1 MDFDKTIA
9 NVAPIDA
16 DRYMAEKVIQAWR
29 DKRAERLKADKI
41 AADLKEQEI
50 GMKSWLIDVFR
61 EQLFEGMVI
70 DQRITG
76 LSDRE
81 VHEVEDREA
90 FVDYLIQ
97 NRALDML
104 QFRISDPAIF
114 AREDAGEPVPGVKVR
129 TVYDLF
135 DRKA

>member
-1 MDFDKTIA
+1 MDFDDTIH
-9 NVAPIDA
+9 NVAPLDA
-16 DRYMAEKVIQAWR
+16 DRYMAERVIQAWR
-29 DKRAERLKADKI
+29 DKRDDRLAADKV
-41 AADLKEQEI
+41 AARLKEQEVA
-50 GMKSWLIDVFR
+50 MKQWLIAVFQ
-61 EQLFEGMVI
+61 EQKFEGMVI

-76 LSDRE
+76 LSERE
-81 VHEVEDREA
+81 VHEVENREE
-90 FVDYLIQ
+90 FVNYLIE

-114 AREDAGEPVPGVKVR
+114 AREDAGIKIPGVAIR

>member
-1 MDFDKTIA
+1 MDFDNVIH
-9 NVAPIDA
+9 NVAPLDA
-16 DRYMAEKVIQAWR
+16 DRYMTEKVIQAWR
-29 DKRAERLKADKI
+29 DKRDDRLAADKV
-41 AADLKEQEI
+41 AARLKEQEVA
-50 GMKSWLIDVFR
+50 MKQWLIAVFQ
-61 EQLFEGMVI
+61 EQRFEGIVI
-70 DQRITG
+70 DHRITG

-81 VHEVEDREA
+81 VHEVENREE
-90 FVDYLIQ
+90 FVNYLIE

-114 AREDAGEPVPGVKVR
+114 AREDAGVKVPGVTVR

>member
-1 MDFDKTIA
+1 MDFDKIIH
-9 NVAPIDA
+9 NVAPLDA

-29 DKRAERLKADKI
+29 DKKVERLAADKK
-41 AADLKEQEI
+41 AAALKEQETA
-50 GMKSWLIDVFR
+50 MKSWLIDVFSA
-61 EQLFEGMVI
+61 QMFEGMLI
-70 DQRITG
+70 DHRITG

-90 FVDYLIQ
+90 FVNYLID

-114 AREDAGEPVPGVKVR
+114 AREDMGIDIPGIKKR

>member
-1 MDFDKTIA
+1 MDFDKIIH
-9 NVAPIDA
+9 NVAPLDA

-29 DKRAERLKADKI
+29 DKRDDRLAADKV
-41 AADLKEQEI
+41 AAALKEQETA
-50 GMKSWLIDVFR
+50 MKMWLIDVFK
-61 EQLFEGMVI
+61 EQKFEGMVI
-70 DQRITG
+70 DHRITG

-90 FVDYLIQ
+90 FVNYLIE

-114 AREDAGEPVPGVKVR
+114 AREDVGVVVPGVKVR
-129 TVYDLF
+129 TIYDLF